1 VCATTLYEEAL
12 AFARAMGMTFGVAL
26 IKTMLGHMARQ
37 RQNYSLAKA
46 RYREG
51 LTLLSERPS

>member
-46 RYREG
+46 R
-51 LTLLSERPS
+51 